1 MMLAEFAETI
11 RNTGLFTA
19 VRQSQYFYPIVLSTH
34 LTCIAIFGGMILATN
49 LRLLG
54 WAFPTAPAGELI
66 RTLRP
71 WKHAGLTLMVTCG
84 ILLAGAKADAYY
96 PNTFFRLKMFLLCLL
111 IAHSVYF
118 RSVYRNTAA
127 LDAAKEIPSK
137 ARLAAA
143 LSLLLWLAVICAG
156 RWIAYWDSPKAIF

>member
-1 MMLAEFAETI
+1 MILVEFANTI
-11 RNTGLFTA
+11 RNTEFFTA
-19 VRQSQYFYPIVLSTH
+19 VRQSQYFYPAVLSTH

-96 PNTFFRLKMFLLCLL
+96 PNTYFRLKMFLLFLL
-111 IAHSVYF
+111 IVHSVVF
-118 RSVYRNTAA
+118 RSVYRDTAA
-127 LDAAKEIPSK
+127 LDRAREIPSK
-137 ARLAAA
+137 AKLAAA